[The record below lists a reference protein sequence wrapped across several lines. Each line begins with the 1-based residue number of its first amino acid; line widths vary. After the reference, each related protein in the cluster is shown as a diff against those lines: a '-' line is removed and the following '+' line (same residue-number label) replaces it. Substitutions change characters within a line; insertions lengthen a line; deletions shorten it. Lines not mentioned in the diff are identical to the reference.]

1 MDNEFTIKI
10 NGASSV
16 LTYKD
21 QLGTI
26 KKKTVKTEEL
36 CRQLGSFTQTTDVIV
51 PHGCRQIKETNE
63 YMVLAFIN
71 PEFVGD
77 HLLKWGSP
85 EREEFGDPPDFI
97 ENMGDSIKKFS
108 VPYPPSCSIVVV
120 AKQKDNRFNFVNLYQ
135 YALDSYPLDMTKVK
149 LYRWPFSNMYENGR
163 CCIGNIV
170 KSYTTIESLASIPT
184 TIFHGVGNTDLSSV
198 RTSKVAGYRNGYEV
212 VKSIAG
218 KTSFPKE
225 VLDYYADLQGTL
237 SALANK
243 NIY

>member
-1 MDNEFTIKI
+1 MDNEFIIKI

-77 HLLKWGSP
+77 HLLKWGKQ
-85 EREEFGDPPDFI
+85 ECEDFGDPPAFI
-97 ENMGDSIKKFS
+97 ENIGDSIKKFS

-120 AKQKDNRFNFVNLYQ
+120 SKRPDNCFNFINLYQ

-170 KSYTTIESLASIPT
+170 RTYTTIESLASIPT
-184 TIFHGVGNTDLSSV
+184 TIFHGVGNTDLSSI
-198 RTSKVAGYRNGYEV
+198 RTSMSDGYRNGYEV

-225 VLDYYADLQGTL
+225 VLYYYADLQGTL
-237 SALANK
+237 SALATK
-243 NIY
+243 VTY